1 MANNG
6 IPTLYDKLKITG
18 KLTLLTGMHIGAS
31 NDFAPIGAVD
41 SIVVRDPLKSE
52 PIIPGSSLK
61 GKMRTLLA
69 KALTSEDVLKTC
81 NNDDDSIKRLFGA
94 SQPVIQSRLQFY
106 DLFMEEDSVENLKNK
121 TDLYLTEIKFENV
134 IDRLTAVANPRQL
147 ERVPAG
153 AEFGFVLVYNL
164 ENLEEV
170 EEDFENISTALKLLH
185 MDYIGGSGTRGYGKV
200 KISDLTIEPMGLTDK
215 NYSNEIIA
223 KLEQKLNECED
234 YDILS
239 I

>member
-1 MANNG
+1 MKSG
-6 IPTLYDKLKITG
+6 ITTLYDKLVIRG

-41 SIVVRDPLKSE
+41 SIVVRDPMTSK

-69 KALTSEDVLKTC
+69 KANSDGPFL
-81 NNDDDSIKRLFGA
+81 NDIKDDSDEIKRLFGA
-94 SQPVIQSRLQFY
+94 SNPVISSRLQFC
-106 DLFMEEDSVENLKNK
+106 DLFMTNDTVEKLKNK
-121 TDLYLTEIKFENV
+121 TDLYLSEIKFENT
-134 IDRLTAVANPRQL
+134 INRTDAVANPRQL

-153 AEFGFVLVYNL
+153 SEFDFVLVYNL
-164 ENLEEV
+164 ENPDEA
-170 EEDFENISTALKLLH
+170 EEDFNNISNAIKLLH

-200 KISDLTIEPMGLTDK
+200 KISDISVEPQGLTDK
-215 NYSNEIIA
+215 VYSNDLIA
-223 KLEQKLNECED
+223 KLEQKFDGCED
-234 YDILS
+234 YALLS

>member
-1 MANNG
+1 MTENG
-6 IPTLYDKLKITG
+6 IPILYDKLKITG

-41 SIVVRDPLKSE
+41 SIVVRDPLKSQ
-52 PIIPGSSLK
+52 PIIPGSTLK

-69 KALTSEDVLKTC
+69 KAITTEPFLKSFNEDEEP
-81 NNDDDSIKRLFGA
+81 IKRLFGA
-94 SQPVIQSRLQFY
+94 SQPIIQSRLQFC
-106 DLFMEEDSVENLKNK
+106 DLFMSEDSVKNLENK

-153 AEFGFVLVYNL
+153 AEFDFVLVYNL

-185 MDYIGGSGTRGYGKV
+185 MDYVGGSGTRGYGKV
-200 KISDLTIEPMGLTDK
+200 KVSNLTIEPMGLTDR
-215 NYSNEIIA
+215 NYGNDIIT

>member
-1 MANNG
+1 MTENG

-69 KALTSEDVLKTC
+69 KATTLESVLPSCNEDEE
-81 NNDDDSIKRLFGA
+81 SIKRLFGA
-94 SQPVIQSRLQFY
+94 SQPIIQSRLQFC
-106 DLFMEEDSVENLKNK
+106 DLFMTKDSVENLKDK
-121 TDLYLTEIKFENV
+121 TDLYLTEIKFENN
-134 IDRLTAVANPRQL
+134 IDRITAVANPRQL

-153 AEFGFVLVYNL
+153 AEFDFVLVYNL

-200 KISDLTIEPMGLTDK
+200 KVSGLTIKAMGLKDK

>member
-1 MANNG
+1 MTENG

-69 KALTSEDVLKTC
+69 KAMTTKPFLKSFNEDEEP
-81 NNDDDSIKRLFGA
+81 IKRLFGA
-94 SQPVIQSRLQFY
+94 SQPVVQSRLQFC
-106 DLFMEEDSVENLKNK
+106 DLFMTKDSVENLKDK
-121 TDLYLTEIKFENV
+121 TDLYLTEIKFENN
-134 IDRLTAVANPRQL
+134 IDRITAVANPRQL

-153 AEFGFVLVYNL
+153 AEFDFVLIYNL

-200 KISDLTIEPMGLTDK
+200 KVSELEIEPMALT
-215 NYSNEIIA
+215 NRIYSEEIIT
-223 KLEQKLNECED
+223 KLESKLQESEE
-234 YDILS
+234 YELLS
-239 I
+239 L

>member
-1 MANNG
+1 MIENG

-52 PIIPGSSLK
+52 PIIPGSTLK

-69 KALTSEDVLKTC
+69 KATSNEAFLDEIEKDNVI
-81 NNDDDSIKRLFGA
+81 IKRLFGA
-94 SQPVIQSRLQFY
+94 SEPVVQSRLQFC
-106 DLFMEEDSVENLKNK
+106 DLFMSKDSVENLRDK

-134 IDRLTAVANPRQL
+134 IDRITAIANPRQL

-153 AEFGFVLVYNL
+153 AEFDFVLIYNL
-164 ENLEEV
+164 ENLDEV
-170 EEDFENISTALKLLH
+170 EEDFDNISKSLKLLH
-185 MDYIGGSGTRGYGKV
+185 MDYIGGSGTRGYGKI
-200 KISDLTIEPMGLTDK
+200 KISEIQIEPLGLTDR
-215 NYSNEIIA
+215 NYSNEIIT
-223 KLEQKLNECED
+223 KIEQKLNECEN

>member
-1 MANNG
+1 MTEKG

-41 SIVVRDPLKSE
+41 SIVVRDPLKSQ

-69 KALTSEDVLKTC
+69 KATTKEDVLREC
-81 NNDDDSIKRLFGA
+81 NDDEESIKRLFGA
-94 SQPVIQSRLQFY
+94 SKPVVQSRLQFC
-106 DLFMEEDSVENLKNK
+106 DLFLREDSVKDLENK
-121 TDLYLTEIKFENV
+121 TDLYLTEIKFENN
-134 IDRLTAVANPRQL
+134 IDRITAVANPRQL

-153 AEFGFVLVYNL
+153 AEFDFVLIYNL
-164 ENLEEV
+164 ENIEEV
-170 EEDFENISTALKLLH
+170 EEDFNNISTALKLLH

-200 KISDLTIEPMGLTDK
+200 KISGLEIEPMGLTDRH
-215 NYSNEIIA
+215 YDEEIIA
-223 KLEQKLNECED
+223 KLEHKLQESED
-234 YDILS
+234 YELLS
-239 I
+239 L

>member
-69 KALTSEDVLKTC
+69 KATTKGAVLSEC
-81 NNDDDSIKRLFGA
+81 NDDEEPIKRLFGA
-94 SQPVIQSRLQFY
+94 SRPVIQSRLQFY

-200 KISDLTIEPMGLTDK
+200 KISDLTIEPMGLTDR
-215 NYSNEIIA
+215 NYGNDIIT